1 MDGSGAVSMDTTPP
15 RGGQGRAEPSEG
27 QVEGV
32 EGIEGIESQ
41 RWSSTG
47 CSTGLCGVP
56 QSLQPNSEQAP
67 AG

>member
-32 EGIEGIESQ
+32 EGIEGIEGI
-41 RWSSTG
+41 SS
-47 CSTGLCGVP
+47 LA
-56 QSLQPNSEQAP
+56 QP
-67 AG
+67 